1 MDKPAEITPENVAQ
15 LRELLRRGLAAHAD
29 LRLAR
34 ERLEWLRREE
44 DAAQS
49 AVRAVER
56 DMAAVYE
63 ALRSL
68 NYHDVGHLKGALTD
82 VPF

>member
-1 MDKPAEITPENVAQ
+1 MDTMDKPAEITPENIAQ
-15 LRELLRRGLAAHAD
+15 LRELLRRGLAAHTD
-29 LRLAR
+29 LCLAK

-49 AVRAVER
+49 SVRAIER

-63 ALRSL
+63 TLHAL
-68 NYHDVGHLKGALTD
+68 NYHDVGHLKD
-82 VPF
+82 VPL